1 MRSLETS
8 LLTPY
13 TYRSKYSFLTIF
25 DTNILKFVEDVFYGT
40 KGLKSI
46 VLIDFR
52 RPWLHKKFVKKG
64 F

>member
-1 MRSLETS
+1 MYIT
-8 LLTPY
+8 Y

-25 DTNILKFVEDVFYGT
+25 DTNILKFVEDVFYET
-40 KGLKSI
+40 KGLKSSI